1 MGEIINKLLLFN
13 DDIDKNFVQ
22 KKMDLLTKVLEELKS
37 TKEQEKY
44 QCICSC
50 LESDFYNKSFVA
62 DFFKEGKFIEILY
75 TILDESKDDPK
86 KLISVMKLLIRI
98 NENILKNIDKRIS
111 TPVEQENPM
120 EIINMFNNTY
130 TLEDNNKEIDGD
142 MEQIIKGTIVFLLN
156 CLLKNKFNFLDDLD
170 DCSSQENVEFKST
183 YLVDQKKMGMKK
195 LAQIELFRTILD
207 IMVNTYGLNIEE
219 EICMKL
225 FEIIK
230 ENKLLTKINK
240 LFFDFPFCN
249 IYQSYYMQVYD
260 LVINEFSPKTIIE
273 AALVEKNEQEGKNLI
288 EILIENALNNMKFT
302 FVSTKT
308 AIHPNF
314 SFEVSLLTKIFSS
327 KNKYLLDIIKEN
339 KNLEVFHK
347 VIGEEVSNIFGQR
360 LLYNDNEV
368 QFTSHDEPE
377 EKKPSFFFG
386 QKTFMDL
393 MEEDIKIYKL
403 YLDKGNYEKAL
414 EQKINREK
422 LEKEKMEKEEEEKK
436 KTEDDVYFN
445 EEDEQEDNKKLD
457 IKDEVEEEKEEKDE
471 KEEKEENVGEKDEK
485 EEGVEEKKES
495 EKEESSTEE
504 TEKDKDYNDVNY
516 WKVDIIPNDD
526 IMSSIIN
533 DLD

>member
-1 MGEIINKLLLFN
+1 
-13 DDIDKNFVQ
+13 
-22 KKMDLLTKVLEELKS
+22 
-37 TKEQEKY
+37 
-44 QCICSC
+44 
-50 LESDFYNKSFVA
+50 
-62 DFFKEGKFIEILY
+62 
-75 TILDESKDDPK
+75 
-86 KLISVMKLLIRI
+86 
-98 NENILKNIDKRIS
+98 
-111 TPVEQENPM
+111 
-120 EIINMFNNTY
+120 
-130 TLEDNNKEIDGD
+130 
-142 MEQIIKGTIVFLLN
+142 
-156 CLLKNKFNFLDDLD
+156 
-170 DCSSQENVEFKST
+170 
-183 YLVDQKKMGMKK
+183 MGMKK

-273 AALVEKNEQEGKNLI
+273 AALVEKNEKEGKNLI